1 MVLPGSFTR
10 DSMNKQLY
18 FYVNVK
24 TYIDIIILLSRIIF
38 VPSIKLNIT
47 FNKYISIISD
57 EGILSSWGTKG
68 RNLIWY

>member
-1 MVLPGSFTR
+1 
-10 DSMNKQLY
+10 MNKQLY

-47 FNKYISIISD
+47 FNKYISIRICWSHRQFNSLA
-57 EGILSSWGTKG
+57 GSVNA
-68 RNLIWY
+68 RR